1 MPGCAVYGCKSY
13 SRKTKGTD
21 IRYYEF
27 PKQGDICAKWIAACR
42 RKDKFNTKNAYV
54 CSLHFNETS
63 FQTNLKHELLNYTPK
78 NNRNLKED
86 ANPYLS
92 LIISKR
98 LRKRKIQDEVTNIL
112 SCKRST
118 IDFQEH
124 QDNNAFDNVSNLGN
138 QTFLSLKED
147 EITSLK
153 SQLLEMELKIADL
166 QKQNQLLMTERN
178 EAIAKLKDMENTI
191 PEKIT

>member
-21 IRYYEF
+21 IRYYGF

-63 FQTNLKHELLNYTPK
+63 FQTNLKHKLLNYTPK

-86 ANPYLS
+86 AIPVFITNNVAPPPVNPVEITNPNES
-92 LIISKR
+92 ARSKK

-138 QTFLSLKED
+138 QTFLRILNSVQYKSKC
-147 EITSLK
+147 TSHLRREYCHYK
-153 SQLLEMELKIADL
+153 FP
-166 QKQNQLLMTERN
+166 
-178 EAIAKLKDMENTI
+178 KLK
-191 PEKIT
+191 

>member
-21 IRYYEF
+21 IRYYGF
-27 PKQGDICAKWIAACR
+27 SKQ
-42 RKDKFNTKNAYV
+42 AYV

-63 FQTNLKHELLNYTPK
+63 FQTDLKHELLNYTPK

-86 ANPYLS
+86 AIPVFITNNVAPPPVNPVEITNPNES
-92 LIISKR
+92 ARSKR

-138 QTFLSLKED
+138 QTFLS
-147 EITSLK
+147 
-153 SQLLEMELKIADL
+153 QLLEMELKITDL
-166 QKQNQLLMTERN
+166 QKQNQLLVTERN